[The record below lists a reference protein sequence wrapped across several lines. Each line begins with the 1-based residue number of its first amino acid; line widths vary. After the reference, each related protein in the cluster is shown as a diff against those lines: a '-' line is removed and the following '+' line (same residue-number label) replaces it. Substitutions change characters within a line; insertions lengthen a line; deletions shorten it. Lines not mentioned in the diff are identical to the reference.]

1 MQSIVSG
8 VLFSGLW
15 VLVTW
20 LVHRSS
26 SPVGAAV
33 VGAVVGAF
41 SGAIGARER
50 ADLWDG
56 VSLVP
61 HQRKVEVV
69 RAAHRGP
76 VPQDEALRQ
85 AALQFLR
92 NELEGQPENAW
103 GTLGLLAA
111 VAILAVLISGALVAW
126 VLVALV
132 VARGAGSAVTYRRWR
147 DRERLM
153 ASTTASGQLL

>member
-33 VGAVVGAF
+33 VGAVVAF

-92 NELEGQPENAW
+92 NELEGSRKTLV
-103 GTLGLLAA
+103 TLGLLAA